1 MGPPHHEGSLH
12 KLPCPFPPHPQTLQ
26 SLTQLGLPWAGLNL
40 GGLTNLWSTMLKNL
54 LWLPTDMKRVLQASL

>member
-1 MGPPHHEGSLH
+1 MGLPHHEESLH

-26 SLTQLGLPWAGLNL
+26 SLIQLGLPWAALNL
-40 GGLTNLWSTMLKNL
+40 GGLKNMWSTMLKNL